1 MIIKHVILHVL
12 DKNSGNLI
20 ASQDELDLNQPSL
33 HEYIEK
39 LIEKFKNSDYKTG
52 QLTDNDAISTIIS
65 DTNEQSFAEKA
76 TTLAEELFEI
86 IAPSDAV
93 PAGDLLVIEFSEGAE
108 DFFSI
113 LKLNFQPRYTHAV
126 EYQDDKLVNN
136 LVLNQAVLPA
146 ATQKVDEGIIINLMN
161 GSYMLVEKRYLID
174 GHRTNYF
181 SEKFLKIQP
190 ENSTK
195 DNIQVIKQAVKSVA
209 SKFEMPE
216 HEVLAETQNT
226 IFDTVQDD
234 GEIKTSAIAESV
246 FKGNVSAQQAY
257 QQIMDTKQLDDDIA
271 VPNTERIEK
280 KYRLQRF
287 KLDSG
292 IEISIPM
299 DIYQD
304 KSKVEFINKPD
315 GTMSLVIKD
324 IASIINKFN
333 S

>member
-65 DTNEQSFAEKA
+65 DANEQSFAEKA
-76 TTLAEELFEI
+76 TTLAEELFDI
-86 IAPSDAV
+86 IAPSDAI

-136 LVLNQAVLPA
+136 LILNQAVLPA

-174 GHRTNYF
+174 GHRINYF

-257 QQIMDTKQLDDDIA
+257 QQIIDTKQLNEDIA

-315 GTMSLVIKD
+315 GTMSLIIKD

>member
-52 QLTDNDAISTIIS
+52 QLTDNDDISSKIS
-65 DTNEQSFAEKA
+65 DSNNQSFATKA
-76 TTLAEELFEI
+76 TVLAEELFDI
-86 IAPSDAV
+86 IAPSETI
-93 PAGDLLVIEFSEGAE
+93 PAGDLLVIEFSEGVD

-113 LKLNFQPRYTHAV
+113 LKLNFTPRYTHAV
-126 EYQDDKLVNN
+126 EYQDEKLVNN

-146 ATQKVDEGIIINLMN
+146 ATQKVDEGIIINLMS
-161 GSYMLVEKRYLID
+161 GIYMLIEKKYLID

-181 SEKFLKIQP
+181 SENFLKIQP

-209 SKFEMPE
+209 SKFDMPE

-234 GEIKTSAIAESV
+234 GEIKTSVIAESV

-257 QQIMDTKQLDDDIA
+257 QQIMDTKQLESDIN

-315 GTMSLVIKD
+315 GTMSLIIKD
-324 IASIINKFN
+324 IESIINKFN

>member
-52 QLTDNDAISTIIS
+52 QLTDGDAISTIIS

-86 IAPSDAV
+86 IAPSDAI
-93 PAGDLLVIEFSEGAE
+93 PAGDLLVVEFSEGAE

-161 GSYMLVEKRYLID
+161 GSYMLVEKKYLID

-226 IFDTVQDD
+226 IFDTVQDE

>member
-52 QLTDNDAISTIIS
+52 QLTDNDDISSKIS
-65 DTNEQSFAEKA
+65 DSNNQSFATKS
-76 TTLAEELFEI
+76 TVLAEELFDI
-86 IAPSDAV
+86 IAPSETI
-93 PAGDLLVIEFSEGAE
+93 PAGDLLVIEFSEGVD

-113 LKLNFQPRYTHAV
+113 LKLNFTPRYTHAV
-126 EYQDDKLVNN
+126 EYQDEKLVNN

-146 ATQKVDEGIIINLMN
+146 ATQKVDEGIIINLMS
-161 GSYMLVEKRYLID
+161 GIYMLIEKKYLID

-181 SEKFLKIQP
+181 SENFLKIHP

-209 SKFEMPE
+209 SKFDMPE

-234 GEIKTSAIAESV
+234 GEIKTSVIAESV

-257 QQIMDTKQLDDDIA
+257 QQIMDTKQLESDIN

-315 GTMSLVIKD
+315 GTMSLIIKD
-324 IASIINKFN
+324 IELIINKFN

>member
-86 IAPSDAV
+86 IAPSDAI
-93 PAGDLLVIEFSEGAE
+93 PAGDLLVVEFSEGAE

-126 EYQDDKLVNN
+126 EYQDDRLVNN

>member
-52 QLTDNDAISTIIS
+52 QLTDGDAISTIIS

-86 IAPSDAV
+86 IAPSDAI
-93 PAGDLLVIEFSEGAE
+93 PAGDLLVVEFSEGAE

-161 GSYMLVEKRYLID
+161 GSYMLVEKKYLID

-226 IFDTVQDD
+226 IFDTVQNE

>member
-52 QLTDNDAISTIIS
+52 QLTDGDAISTIIS

-86 IAPSDAV
+86 IAPSDAI
-93 PAGDLLVIEFSEGAE
+93 PAGDLLVVEFSEGAE

-161 GSYMLVEKRYLID
+161 GSYMLVEKKYLID

-226 IFDTVQDD
+226 IFDTVQDE

-315 GTMSLVIKD
+315 GTVSLVIKD